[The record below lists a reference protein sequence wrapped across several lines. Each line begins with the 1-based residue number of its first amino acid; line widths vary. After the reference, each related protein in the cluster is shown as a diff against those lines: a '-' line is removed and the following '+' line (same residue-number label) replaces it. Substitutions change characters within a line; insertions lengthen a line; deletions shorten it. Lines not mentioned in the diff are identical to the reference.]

1 MPILFTNPALYGHN
15 RNDIIK
21 QKPLENTMD
30 ENKLNTPDTSPE
42 EKPAE
47 SGAPGQSGG
56 KKSLRNTIL
65 TCISIALVLFA
76 AIIVLRQYV
85 YLPGKYE
92 APPTPAV
99 TETPVA
105 TPEPTPYVKKI
116 PVMMYFTG
124 REISFPVE
132 TVGIVPYTDSKGREV
147 KAEDGSTVYTMG
159 TVDSEKVAAWLDA
172 SASPGEYG
180 NAIFNGHVSWKKVAG
195 VFSVL
200 PKMEEGEEI
209 IVEYDDGSTMTFT
222 VTNVDIY
229 GIDDVPETVMAYD
242 TGDSR
247 MTLITC
253 YGESWNSGLGTR
265 NQRCVVVAKPV
276 DSSKIITPPAVTPNP
291 DEDCDT

>member
-1 MPILFTNPALYGHN
+1 
-15 RNDIIK
+15 
-21 QKPLENTMD
+21 MD
-30 ENKLNTPDTSPE
+30 ENKNSTPESTPE
-42 EKPAE
+42 ENNINPAQPE
-47 SGAPGQSGG
+47 ANTAGPGEG
-56 KKSLRNTIL
+56 KNKRSLRNTIL

-172 SASPGEYG
+172 SASPGNTATPYSTAMYPG
-180 NAIFNGHVSWKKVAG
+180 KGSGRFLRTSQ
-195 VFSVL
+195 
-200 PKMEEGEEI
+200 
-209 IVEYDDGSTMTFT
+209 DG
-222 VTNVDIY
+222 
-229 GIDDVPETVMAYD
+229 GGR
-242 TGDSR
+242 GD
-247 MTLITC
+247 
-253 YGESWNSGLGTR
+253 NSGIRRRQHHDLHR
-265 NQRCVVVAKPV
+265 YQR
-276 DSSKIITPPAVTPNP
+276 
-291 DEDCDT
+291 

>member
-1 MPILFTNPALYGHN
+1 
-15 RNDIIK
+15 
-21 QKPLENTMD
+21 MD

-56 KKSLRNTIL
+56 KKSLRNLIL
-65 TCISIALVLFA
+65 NCISIALVLFA
-76 AIIVLRQYV
+76 AIILLRQYV
-85 YLPGKYE
+85 YLPGQYE

-276 DSSKIITPPAVTPNP
+276 DISKIITPPAVTPNP

>member
-1 MPILFTNPALYGHN
+1 
-15 RNDIIK
+15 
-21 QKPLENTMD
+21 MD
-30 ENKLNTPDTSPE
+30 ENKNSTPESTPE
-42 EKPAE
+42 ENNINPAQPE
-47 SGAPGQSGG
+47 ANTAGPGEG
-56 KKSLRNTIL
+56 KNKRSLRNTIL

-85 YLPGKYE
+85 YLPGQYE
-92 APPTPAV
+92 
-99 TETPVA
+99 
-105 TPEPTPYVKKI
+105 
-116 PVMMYFTG
+116 
-124 REISFPVE
+124 
-132 TVGIVPYTDSKGREV
+132 
-147 KAEDGSTVYTMG
+147 AEDGSTVYTMG

>member
-1 MPILFTNPALYGHN
+1 
-15 RNDIIK
+15 
-21 QKPLENTMD
+21 MD

-99 TETPVA
+99 TATPVVEA

-159 TVDSEKVAAWLDA
+159 TVDSEK
-172 SASPGEYG
+172 
-180 NAIFNGHVSWKKVAG
+180 GHVSWKKVAG

>member
-1 MPILFTNPALYGHN
+1 
-15 RNDIIK
+15 
-21 QKPLENTMD
+21 MD
-30 ENKLNTPDTSPE
+30 ENKNSTPESTPE
-42 EKPAE
+42 EKNIKAAQPAE
-47 SGAPGQSGG
+47 GEAAPPEANTAGPGEG
-56 KKSLRNTIL
+56 KNKRSLRNTIL

-92 APPTPAV
+92 APPTPAA
-99 TETPVA
+99 TETPEAAEA

-132 TVGIVPYTDSKGREV
+132 SVGIVPYTDSKGNEV

-180 NAIFNGHVSWKKVAG
+180 NALFNGHVSWKKVAG

-209 IVEYDDGSTMTFT
+209 VVEYDDGSTMTFT

-265 NQRCVVVAKPV
+265 NQRCVVVAKPK
-276 DSSKIITPPAVTPNP
+276 DESQIILRPAVTPDPN
-291 DEDCDT
+291 EECDT